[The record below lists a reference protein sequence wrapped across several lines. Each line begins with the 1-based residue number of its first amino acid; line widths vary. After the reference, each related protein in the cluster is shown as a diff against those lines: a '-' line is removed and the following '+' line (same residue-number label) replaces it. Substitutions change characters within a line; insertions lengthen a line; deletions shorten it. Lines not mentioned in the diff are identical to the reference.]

1 STPTGRGDLNRE
13 FLGFAGEACVSVG
26 LKAATT
32 SIAASANPTL
42 VATPLTLTA
51 TVNATGGPTPTGTV
65 AFKSDGVNT
74 LGTGTL
80 NGSAQAT
87 FQTSALTLG
96 THTITAVYGGDSAYA
111 PNSSSTIIEKVVS
124 VLPDYAVTIP
134 SGSATVTAGQ
144 SANFTIN
151 ITPQGGFTG
160 TVNLSCSGSPPQS
173 SYRYL
178 PPS

>member
-1 STPTGRGDLNRE
+1 TAGTQAAGAPGALDLGEAGRTAALGTGVEANIFEFFNLHTYDLRFEGSNVLLSTPTGRGDLNRE

-96 THTITAVYGGDSAYA
+96 THTITA
-111 PNSSSTIIEKVVS
+111 
-124 VLPDYAVTIP
+124 
-134 SGSATVTAGQ
+134 
-144 SANFTIN
+144 
-151 ITPQGGFTG
+151 
-160 TVNLSCSGSPPQS
+160 
-173 SYRYL
+173 
-178 PPS
+178 